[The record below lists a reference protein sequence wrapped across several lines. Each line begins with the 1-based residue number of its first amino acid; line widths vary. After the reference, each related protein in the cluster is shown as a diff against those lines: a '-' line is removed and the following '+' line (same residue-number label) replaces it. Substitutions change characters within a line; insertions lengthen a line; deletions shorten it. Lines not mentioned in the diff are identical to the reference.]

1 MKTPGKDA
9 LVREDI
15 LRAAEAV
22 FRRWGLTKT
31 TMEDIARQAGK
42 AKSTLYYYFK
52 SKDEVLDAM
61 ARAQLV
67 RIVDLARAGIAGKT
81 TAKEQLLAYILTIF
95 REVRE
100 SMAPLNLERD
110 MASIRAVVDR
120 VVENFDALNG
130 KVVGAI
136 LRSGIE
142 RGEFRSIGAG
152 DLAITTRAIGAV
164 IKSLTFNL
172 FIDSRDKRL
181 IDPIIR
187 LLSEGL

>member
-1 MKTPGKDA
+1 MTEKEN
-9 LVREDI
+9 LVRADI

-22 FRRWGLTKT
+22 FQRWGVTKT

-42 AKSTLYYYFK
+42 AKSTLYYHFEN
-52 SKDEVLDAM
+52 KDDVLDAM
-61 ARAQLV
+61 AQVKLL
-67 RIVDLARAGIAGKT
+67 RIVDQARVVIAGKT

-110 MASIRAVVDR
+110 LASIRAVVDR
-120 VVENFDALNG
+120 IVGKFDAMNEKVVET
-130 KVVGAI
+130 I
-136 LRSGIE
+136 LRSGLE
-142 RGEFRSIGAG
+142 RGEFRSIGSG
-152 DLAITTRAIGAV
+152 DLPITTLAIGAV

-187 LLSEGL
+187 LMSEGL